1 MTEALA
7 WALAAATVAVLLAYE
22 TTLALAVRRHP
33 RQHARSAHATLRED
47 WFAAVSQQPGSEI
60 LAVQTLRNSLMSATM
75 TASTAAIGLMGTASL
90 AAPSL
95 HDALRPQELRTPV
108 FTPGLA
114 MELALLALLF
124 GSLVLS
130 VMAVRYYTHAGFV
143 GGMPVDSAARR
154 AWNATGQAA
163 VRRAGILYGW
173 GLRQLVLVAPLVAY
187 LLHPWAGPVA
197 ALAVVAV
204 LWRLDRVP
212 AGPDAPVR

>member
-1 MTEALA
+1 MTETLA
-7 WALAAATVAVLLAYE
+7 WILAGVTVAVLLGYE
-22 TTLALAVRRHP
+22 ATLALSARRRP
-33 RQHARSAHATLRED
+33 LRHARSAHATLRED

-75 TASTAAIGLMGTASL
+75 IASTSAIGLMGTASL

-95 HDALRPQELRTPV
+95 HDALLARELRTPA

-124 GSLVLS
+124 TSLVLS

-154 AWNATGQAA
+154 AWNPTGQAA
-163 VRRAGILYGW
+163 VRRAGLLYGW
-173 GLRQLVLVAPLVAY
+173 GLRQLVLVAPLVGY

-197 ALAVVAV
+197 AVGVVAV
-204 LWRLDRVP
+204 LWRLDRLQP
-212 AGPDAPVR
+212 GHDAPAR